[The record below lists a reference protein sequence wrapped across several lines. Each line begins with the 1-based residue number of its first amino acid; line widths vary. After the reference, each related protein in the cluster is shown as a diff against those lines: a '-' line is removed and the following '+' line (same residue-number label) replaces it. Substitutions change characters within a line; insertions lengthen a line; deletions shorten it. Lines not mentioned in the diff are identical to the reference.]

1 MSSPNRRAPPI
12 RLNASRGR
20 LVAASLSAVSTQPDG
35 RELEL
40 LVLAAIAP
48 GGTSVGNL
56 AVGLDQPPATVETAV
71 ARLAEGGLVEPGGDV
86 VTLTESGRLVA
97 DRLRE
102 SWPATV
108 SGPLTTIDF
117 APVARFVESLLPDT
131 GARQA
136 EERAARG
143 RLLAADEDRNA
154 AVNLLSDA
162 YAQGRLSSAELE
174 QRTGQALAARTYG
187 ELDAVLEGL
196 QRPVRNHPVRK
207 GVFWGVGVLSSPFVL
222 MGTLLFLFGTDTGDH
237 VAGLVF
243 LVLLLPGLFALRRWA
258 WPRG

>member
-1 MSSPNRRAPPI
+1 
-12 RLNASRGR
+12 
-20 LVAASLSAVSTQPDG
+20 VSTLPDG

-48 GGTSVGNL
+48 DGSSVGNL
-56 AVGLDQPPATVETAV
+56 ALGLEQPPATVEAAV
-71 ARLAEGGLVEPGGDV
+71 ARLAEGGLVAAGADV
-86 VTLTESGRLVA
+86 VTLTDSGRLVA

-117 APVARFVESLLPDT
+117 APVTRLVESLMPDT
-131 GARQA
+131 GAREA

-174 QRTGQALAARTYG
+174 QRTGKALAARTYG

-196 QRPVRNHPVRK
+196 QRPVKSHPVRK
-207 GVFWGVGVLSSPFVL
+207 AVFWVVGVLSSPFVL
-222 MGTLLFLFGTDTGDH
+222 MGTLLFLFGSDAGDH
-237 VAGLVF
+237 LGGLFF